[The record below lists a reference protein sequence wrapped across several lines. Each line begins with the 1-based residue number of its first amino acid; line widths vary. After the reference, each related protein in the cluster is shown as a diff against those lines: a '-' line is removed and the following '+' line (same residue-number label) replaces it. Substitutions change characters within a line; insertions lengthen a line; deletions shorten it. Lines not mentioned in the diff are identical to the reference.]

1 MKFINRKQELKI
13 LNEYYSFSQKRLFTV
28 AVSGLRRVGKTTLI
42 KEFIKD
48 KKALYFF
55 VYDSKTSL
63 ELLRE
68 FSEELRKQKIIAPLE
83 AITSWYTFFEVIFTR
98 CKKYVIVFDE
108 FQNFQNA
115 DKTVF
120 SILQKNC
127 DEYKETPL
135 NLIMLGSLIGLF
147 RKIFED
153 KKQPL
158 YGRISA
164 KINLQPF
171 TLQYSIETL
180 QILKYKNF
188 AEMLRI
194 YGIFGG
200 FPKYYAAMEQFE
212 LFDKDYAS
220 VIKYLFIQENAP
232 LGTEVSDILK
242 QEFGKRSS
250 LYYSIIHS
258 IAVGKAKLN
267 EIASNVHMKESSIT
281 RHLRELEERFS
292 LIKSVK
298 PIDNKKNTRYFLN
311 HPLIEF
317 WFVFVYDQFSY
328 YSLQNTEQLIENIT
342 HQFNAFFGRRFE
354 EICREFLIH
363 LNTNK
368 KLPFTIEYLSNW
380 WGYKRE
386 WDERKEIEIDFLGV
400 SKQGKILF
408 VECKWKENVDAEEIL
423 KQLKEKSAY
432 VNWHKN
438 KREEHFCIIA
448 KSFKKKVGQKNV
460 LLFDL
465 KDMAKELR
473 RQ

>member
-1 MKFINRKQELKI
+1 MNNKKTGHRQKQTKI
-13 LNEYYSFSQKRLFTV
+13 LLM
-28 AVSGLRRVGKTTLI
+28 G
-42 KEFIKD
+42 
-48 KKALYFF
+48 
-55 VYDSKTSL
+55 DS
-63 ELLRE
+63 E
-68 FSEELRKQKIIAPLE
+68 
-83 AITSWYTFFEVIFTR
+83 
-98 CKKYVIVFDE
+98 
-108 FQNFQNA
+108 
-115 DKTVF
+115 
-120 SILQKNC
+120 
-127 DEYKETPL
+127 
-135 NLIMLGSLIGLF
+135 
-147 RKIFED
+147 
-153 KKQPL
+153 
-158 YGRISA
+158 
-164 KINLQPF
+164 
-171 TLQYSIETL
+171 
-180 QILKYKNF
+180 
-188 AEMLRI
+188 
-194 YGIFGG
+194 
-200 FPKYYAAMEQFE
+200 
-212 LFDKDYAS
+212 
-220 VIKYLFIQENAP
+220 
-232 LGTEVSDILK
+232 
-242 QEFGKRSS
+242 
-250 LYYSIIHS
+250 
-258 IAVGKAKLN
+258 
-267 EIASNVHMKESSIT
+267 
-281 RHLRELEERFS
+281 
-292 LIKSVK
+292 
-298 PIDNKKNTRYFLN
+298 NTRYFLN